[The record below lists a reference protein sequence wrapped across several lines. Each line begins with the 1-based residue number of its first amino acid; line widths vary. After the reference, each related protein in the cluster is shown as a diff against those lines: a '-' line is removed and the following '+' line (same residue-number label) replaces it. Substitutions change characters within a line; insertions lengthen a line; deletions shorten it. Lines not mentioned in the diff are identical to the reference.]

1 MDGKDRE
8 IIKALQ
14 RNGRL
19 TNQDLAAQV
28 NLSPSPCLRRT
39 RALEEKGVIKG
50 YTAIV
55 DERAYGLPVT
65 ALVRIRLSSHTG
77 DVVKL
82 FEKKVHETEQILD
95 CYVITG
101 SEDYLLRVLVEDLKS
116 YEEFVRHKLH
126 NIPGIASIDS
136 SFAYGVLKQSNVF
149 PVVLHASFNS

>member
-1 MDGKDRE
+1 MDSKDRE

-126 NIPGIASIDS
+126 NIPGIASLDS

-149 PVVLHASFNS
+149 PVVT

>member
-1 MDGKDRE
+1 MDSKDRE

-95 CYVITG
+95 CSVITG

-149 PVVLHASFNS
+149 PVVT

>member
-1 MDGKDRE
+1 MDSKDRE

-65 ALVRIRLSSHTG
+65 ALVRIRLNSHTG

-149 PVVLHASFNS
+149 PVVT

>member
-1 MDGKDRE
+1 MDSKDRE

-55 DERAYGLPVT
+55 DERAYGLP
-65 ALVRIRLSSHTG
+65 
-77 DVVKL
+77 
-82 FEKKVHETEQILD
+82 
-95 CYVITG
+95 
-101 SEDYLLRVLVEDLKS
+101 
-116 YEEFVRHKLH
+116 
-126 NIPGIASIDS
+126 
-136 SFAYGVLKQSNVF
+136 
-149 PVVLHASFNS
+149 

>member
-1 MDGKDRE
+1 MDSKDRE

-39 RALEEKGVIKG
+39 RTLEEKGVIKG

-77 DVVKL
+77 EVVKL
-82 FEKKVHETEQILD
+82 FEKKVHETDQILD

-149 PVVLHASFNS
+149 PAVT

>member
-1 MDGKDRE
+1 MDSKDRE

-136 SFAYGVLKQSNVF
+136 SFAYGVLKQSNIF
-149 PVVLHASFNS
+149 PVVT

>member
-19 TNQDLAAQV
+19 SNQDLAAQV

-77 DVVKL
+77 EVVKL

-149 PVVLHASFNS
+149 PVVT

>member
-1 MDGKDRE
+1 MDSKDRE

-50 YTAIV
+50 YTEIV

-149 PVVLHASFNS
+149 PVVT

>member
-1 MDGKDRE
+1 MDSKDRE

-136 SFAYGVLKQSNVF
+136 SFAYGVLKQSNAF
-149 PVVLHASFNS
+149 PVVT

>member
-1 MDGKDRE
+1 MDSKDRE

-28 NLSPSPCLRRT
+28 NLSPSPCSRRT

-149 PVVLHASFNS
+149 PVVT

>member
-1 MDGKDRE
+1 MDSKDRE

-14 RNGRL
+14 RNGLL

-149 PVVLHASFNS
+149 PVVT

>member
-1 MDGKDRE
+1 MDSKDRE

-55 DERAYGLPVT
+55 DERSYGLPVT
-65 ALVRIRLSSHTG
+65 ALVRIRLSSHTC

-149 PVVLHASFNS
+149 PVVT

>member
-1 MDGKDRE
+1 MDSKDRE

-82 FEKKVHETEQILD
+82 FEKKVHETEKILD

-101 SEDYLLRVLVEDLKS
+101 SEDYLLRVLLEDLKS

-149 PVVLHASFNS
+149 PVVT

>member
-1 MDGKDRE
+1 MDSKDRE

-39 RALEEKGVIKG
+39 RTLEEKGVIKG

-65 ALVRIRLSSHTG
+65 ALVRIGLSSHTG
-77 DVVKL
+77 EVVKL
-82 FEKKVHETEQILD
+82 FEKKVHETDQILD

-149 PVVLHASFNS
+149 PAVT

>member
-149 PVVLHASFNS
+149 PVMT

>member
-1 MDGKDRE
+1 MDNKDRD

-82 FEKKVHETEQILD
+82 FEKKVHETEQILE

-149 PVVLHASFNS
+149 PVVT

>member
-1 MDGKDRE
+1 MDSKDRE

-55 DERAYGLPVT
+55 DERSYGLPVT

-149 PVVLHASFNS
+149 PVVT

>member
-1 MDGKDRE
+1 MDSKDRE

-82 FEKKVHETEQILD
+82 FEKKVHETEKILD
-95 CYVITG
+95 CYVIPG
-101 SEDYLLRVLVEDLKS
+101 SEDYLLRVLLEDLKS

-149 PVVLHASFNS
+149 PVVT

>member
-1 MDGKDRE
+1 
-8 IIKALQ
+8 
-14 RNGRL
+14 
-19 TNQDLAAQV
+19 
-28 NLSPSPCLRRT
+28 LRRT

-149 PVVLHASFNS
+149 PVVT

>member
-1 MDGKDRE
+1 MDSKDRD

-82 FEKKVHETEQILD
+82 FEKKVHETEQILE

-149 PVVLHASFNS
+149 PVVT

>member
-1 MDGKDRE
+1 MAYNCVLLLVIEFSVVTVDRFD
-8 IIKALQ
+8 KALLTALQ
-14 RNGRL
+14 RYGRIS
-19 TNQDLAAQV
+19 NVELASLV
-28 NLSPSPCLRRT
+28 NLSESACLRRV

-101 SEDYLLRVLVEDLKS
+101 RNQHFDHFDFREVADRWDLDDD
-116 YEEFVRHKLH
+116 R
-126 NIPGIASIDS
+126 I
-136 SFAYGVLKQSNVF
+136 
-149 PVVLHASFNS
+149 

>member
-1 MDGKDRE
+1 MDSKDRE

-149 PVVLHASFNS
+149 PVVT

>member
-1 MDGKDRE
+1 MDSKDRE

-77 DVVKL
+77 EVVKL
-82 FEKKVHETEQILD
+82 FKKKVHETEQILD

-149 PVVLHASFNS
+149 PVVA

>member
-1 MDGKDRE
+1 MDSKDRE

-65 ALVRIRLSSHTG
+65 ALVRIRLSSHMG

-149 PVVLHASFNS
+149 PVVT

>member
-1 MDGKDRE
+1 M
-8 IIKALQ
+8 
-14 RNGRL
+14 
-19 TNQDLAAQV
+19 

-82 FEKKVHETEQILD
+82 FEKKVHETEQILARQAHRCD
-95 CYVITG
+95 SARNLTAKFRPPLMTTAVFVTRCNTSLPRRNV
-101 SEDYLLRVLVEDLKS
+101 SKS
-116 YEEFVRHKLH
+116 TR
-126 NIPGIASIDS
+126 A
-136 SFAYGVLKQSNVF
+136 
-149 PVVLHASFNS
+149 

>member
-1 MDGKDRE
+1 MDSKDRE

-28 NLSPSPCLRRT
+28 NLSPAPCLRRT

-149 PVVLHASFNS
+149 PVVT

>member
-14 RNGRL
+14 SNGRL

-39 RALEEKGVIKG
+39 RALEKKGVIKG

-149 PVVLHASFNS
+149 PVVT

>member
-1 MDGKDRE
+1 MDSKDRE

-55 DERAYGLPVT
+55 DERGYGLPVT

-149 PVVLHASFNS
+149 PVVT

>member
-1 MDGKDRE
+1 MDSKDRE

-149 PVVLHASFNS
+149 PVVA

>member
-1 MDGKDRE
+1 MDSKDRE

-39 RALEEKGVIKG
+39 RTLEEKGVIKG

-77 DVVKL
+77 EVVKL
-82 FEKKVHETEQILD
+82 FEKKVHETDQILD

-101 SEDYLLRVLVEDLKS
+101 SEDYLLRVLVEDLKN

-149 PVVLHASFNS
+149 PAVT

>member
-1 MDGKDRE
+1 MDSKDRE

-28 NLSPSPCLRRT
+28 KLSPSPCLRRT

-149 PVVLHASFNS
+149 PVVT

>member
-1 MDGKDRE
+1 
-8 IIKALQ
+8 
-14 RNGRL
+14 
-19 TNQDLAAQV
+19 
-28 NLSPSPCLRRT
+28 
-39 RALEEKGVIKG
+39 
-50 YTAIV
+50 V

-149 PVVLHASFNS
+149 PVVT

>member
-1 MDGKDRE
+1 MDSKDRE

-55 DERAYGLPVT
+55 DERTYGLPVT

-149 PVVLHASFNS
+149 PVVT

>member
-1 MDGKDRE
+1 MDSKDRE

-95 CYVITG
+95 
-101 SEDYLLRVLVEDLKS
+101 
-116 YEEFVRHKLH
+116 
-126 NIPGIASIDS
+126 
-136 SFAYGVLKQSNVF
+136 
-149 PVVLHASFNS
+149 

>member
-1 MDGKDRE
+1 MDNKDRD

-149 PVVLHASFNS
+149 PVVT

>member
-1 MDGKDRE
+1 MDSKDRE

-77 DVVKL
+77 EVVKL

-149 PVVLHASFNS
+149 PVVT

>member
-1 MDGKDRE
+1 MDSKDRE

-19 TNQDLAAQV
+19 TNQALAAQV

-149 PVVLHASFNS
+149 PVVT

>member
-1 MDGKDRE
+1 MDSKDRE

-77 DVVKL
+77 DVVRL

-149 PVVLHASFNS
+149 PVVT